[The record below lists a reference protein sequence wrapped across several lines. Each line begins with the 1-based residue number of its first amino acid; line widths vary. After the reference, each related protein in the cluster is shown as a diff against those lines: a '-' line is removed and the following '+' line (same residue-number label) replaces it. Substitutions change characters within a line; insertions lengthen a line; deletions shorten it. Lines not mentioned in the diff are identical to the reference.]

1 MRCHMVV
8 KFHSFH
14 DKDKRNV
21 APACSAKTVKGIT
34 SPALARD
41 WSGISNVCH
50 LEQRGEAEK
59 SNSISVG
66 ECLGNNGDLC
76 SQEKQEKKKKNWRF
90 LSRGVVFILREKK
103 TLGGKECLLA
113 VIDMRYYHV

>member
-66 ECLGNNGDLC
+66 ECLENNGDLC
-76 SQEKQEKKKKNWRF
+76 SQEKQEKKNWRF